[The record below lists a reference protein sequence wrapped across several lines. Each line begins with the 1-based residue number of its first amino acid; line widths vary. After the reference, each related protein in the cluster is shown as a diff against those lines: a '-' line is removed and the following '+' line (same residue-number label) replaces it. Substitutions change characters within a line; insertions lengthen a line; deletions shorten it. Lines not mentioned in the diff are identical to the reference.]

1 MSNRKLN
8 LGICGFGASASHFHM
23 PLIGQESS
31 LNLVA
36 VFDPIPERARDIRDC
51 GFQILLPPED
61 LEKAIREF
69 SLDIIVIT
77 SPNSLHYVQA
87 QTALES
93 GAHVLVD
100 KPLSL
105 CCEEVDSLIHLANC
119 NNLVLMAFQNRQYDD
134 DHLQALEIVKSQELG
149 GIIRIDA
156 SIASWGPSNK
166 FAVPD
171 FRPSW
176 RTEKC
181 YGGGGLYDW
190 GPHILDQ
197 LLRFANWELPN
208 RTYAI
213 GRSSIWS
220 GDCDD
225 VLMAMYD
232 WKTFSARVL
241 ISAIDM
247 APVERL
253 RICAEKGT
261 VLVRGNDNYGQV
273 IKYSSNRSET
283 SSYSNSILSAEPI
296 YKILIDAIMTEKRD
310 TITEC
315 LNNTRKIFS
324 LIDQTRQSL
333 SI

>member
-1 MSNRKLN
+1 MSKRKLN

-23 PLIGQESS
+23 PLINQEPS

-36 VFDPIPERARDIRDC
+36 IFDPTPERTRDARDY
-51 GFQILLPPED
+51 GFQIFLSPDD
-61 LEKAIREF
+61 LEKAIREL

-77 SPNSLHYVQA
+77 SPNALHYVQA
-87 QTALES
+87 KIALES

-134 DHLQALEIVKSQELG
+134 DHLQALEIVKSQKLG
-149 GIIRIDA
+149 EIIRIDA

-176 RTEKC
+176 RTEKH

-208 RTYAI
+208 CTHAI

-220 GDCDD
+220 SDCDD

-232 WKTFSARVL
+232 WEKFSARVL

-261 VLVRGNDNYGQV
+261 VLVCGNDNCGQV
-273 IKYSSNRSET
+273 IKYSSNGLET
-283 SSYSNSILSAEPI
+283 SSYSNSILLAKPI
-296 YKILIDAIMTEKRD
+296 YKILIDAIMTKRRD
-310 TITEC
+310 SIMEH
-315 LNNTRKIFS
+315 LNNIRKIFS
-324 LIDQTRQSL
+324 LIDKTRQSL